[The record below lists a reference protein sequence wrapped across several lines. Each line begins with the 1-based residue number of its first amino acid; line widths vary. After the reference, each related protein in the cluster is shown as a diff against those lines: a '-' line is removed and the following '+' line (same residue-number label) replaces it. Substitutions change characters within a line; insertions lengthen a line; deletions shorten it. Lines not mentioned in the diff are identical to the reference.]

1 MSQAT
6 SPSRP
11 TILRSVLLLAIALLV
26 TAGTAAAAKRVP
38 ASPTRA
44 TASGPTPRISAAA
57 AHQIDTLTSIKT
69 TRSAVQSK
77 IGSRLYLGMLEL
89 RGDARLAPLTDFRFV
104 TNDADG
110 RVGINVSATN
120 AAGVKAAAERIT
132 ALGGVV
138 KSMSYGYR
146 SIEARLRLE
155 DLETLAAM
163 SQVTKIRQ
171 SVPRFTQAIN
181 VSEGDATHGAEESRG
196 FFGVNGAGVK
206 VCVLSDG
213 VDSIAALEASGDV
226 STVDVLPGQAGS
238 GDEGSAMLE
247 IIHDLAPGATLGFA
261 TAFTDEASFAQNIL
275 DLAADG
281 CNIIVD
287 DVIYLDESAHQD
299 GPVAQAVN
307 TVTGAGVLYFS
318 SAGNEGNLN
327 DGTSG
332 TWEGDFDPN
341 GTVPAAGSGTAHDFG
356 DGGQSILVTLGGA
369 VTVLTWAEHYD
380 GAAGTG
386 IATYDFDIFDMDG
399 GLTTVFDAGVDT
411 QDGVGNDDLAFE
423 IMGFSI
429 AGERLVILQFAAG
442 TTSSVPMMNFI
453 NFRGEVDP
461 ALATDG
467 ATRGHSAAAAAFSTA
482 ATPAADSFDGITP
495 DGPYPGLFT
504 AANESE
510 SFTSDG
516 RRRIVLSPTGV
527 ELCPGNRTSSCA
539 ADIRQKPDITA
550 ADGVACAAP
559 GFNPFYG
566 TSAAAPHAA
575 AIAALMKHSVPAAT
589 PAQIRTAI
597 ETSAIDIELP
607 GDDRDTGAG
616 IIMAHAAI
624 AALGGVPQAF
634 LDDGTPAPAQFAG
647 DGDGAIEPNEIW
659 DLTVPL
665 TNIGG
670 AAATAISAVLSTSTP
685 GVTVTQ
691 PNSTYPDLAVA
702 ASAPNASLYRFSVG
716 PAAVCGVVID
726 FTLTVSYT
734 GGQSPQVFNFSL
746 GTGAAGTPLTFSFG
760 GLVPIPDSPGP
771 AAMATLPVVGV
782 PGNIL
787 DVDLSID
794 GTVCTA
800 ADGATTVGIDHTFVA
815 DLEVTLQSP
824 STTSVVAISFADG
837 GGNNFCQTLLDD
849 ESGGPSIQSVVTADA
864 PFTGTF
870 TPNSPLSA
878 FDGENANGAWNLIVQ
893 DFAGL
898 DTGNIRAWS
907 LTVTPAICNAPPLAA
922 SVTATK
928 AITGGDQLSP
938 GTVTY
943 TVTITNT
950 GNGPL
955 LDNAGNEFTD
965 TLPAG
970 LTVLTPTASSGIVS
984 GTGVNP
990 VTWNGTIAAGGS
1002 VTITIPASIGP
1013 GLGGTPIANQGTVS
1027 FDSNL
1032 DGTNESTVLTDA
1044 PGGTV
1049 GDPTVFIAGQ
1059 GGFTPDI
1066 PTLSEWALMLLA
1078 LLLGGAGFVA
1088 LKQRS

>member
-1 MSQAT
+1 SL
-6 SPSRP
+6 SHPK
-11 TILRSVLLLAIALLV
+11 IVLRSVLLLAIALLV
-26 TAGTAAAAKRVP
+26 TAGTATAAKRVP

-44 TASGPTPRISAAA
+44 TASGPTPRITAAA
-57 AHQIDTLTSIKT
+57 AAQINALTGIKT
-69 TRSAVQSK
+69 TRSAVQNK
-77 IGSRLYLGMLEL
+77 IGSRLYLGMLNL
-89 RGDARLAPLTDFRFV
+89 RGDARLAPLPDFRFMR
-104 TNDADG
+104 NGADG
-110 RVGINVSATN
+110 RVAINVSATN
-120 AAGVKAAAERIT
+120 AAGVKAVAKKIE

-138 KSMSYGYR
+138 KSMSFGYR
-146 SIEARLRLE
+146 SVEARLRLE
-155 DLETLAAM
+155 DLELLAAM

-181 VSEGDATHGAEESRG
+181 VSEGDATHGADESRG
-196 FFGVNGAGVK
+196 FFGVNGTGVK

-275 DLAADG
+275 DLATDG

-332 TWEGDFDPN
+332 TWEGDFNAN
-341 GTVPAAGSGTAHDFG
+341 GTLPAAGPGTAHDFG
-356 DGGQSILVTLGGA
+356 DGGQSVLVTLGGA
-369 VTVLTWAEHYD
+369 VTVLTWAEHFD

-386 IATYDFDIFDMDG
+386 IATYDFDIYDMDG
-399 GLTTVFDAGVDT
+399 GLTTVFDAGIDT
-411 QDGVGNDDLAFE
+411 QDGTGNDDLAFE
-423 IMGFSI
+423 IMDFSVS
-429 AGERLVILQFAAG
+429 GERFVILEFAAG
-442 TTSSVPMMNFI
+442 TTTSVPMMNFI
-453 NFRGEVDP
+453 NFRGEIDP
-461 ALATDG
+461 ALATEG

-516 RRRIVLSPTGV
+516 RRRIVLGPTGT

-575 AIAALMKHSVPAAT
+575 AIAALMKQSVPAAT

-634 LDDGTPAPAQFAG
+634 LDDGTPVPAQFAG

-665 TNIGG
+665 SNIGG
-670 AAATAISAVLSTSTP
+670 ASATAISAVLSTSTP
-685 GVTVTQ
+685 GVTVIQ
-691 PNSTYPDLAVA
+691 PNSAYPNLAPA
-702 ASAPNASLYRFSVG
+702 ASAPNLSLYRFSVG

-746 GTGAAGTPLTFSFG
+746 GTGSAGAPLTFSYTTPV
-760 GLVPIPDSPGP
+760 VPIPDSPGP
-771 AAMATLPVVGV
+771 AAIATLPVAAV

-787 DVDLSID
+787 DLDLRID
-794 GTVCTA
+794 GTVCTTTS
-800 ADGATTVGIDHTFVA
+800 GATTVGIDHTFVS
-815 DLEVTLQSP
+815 DLTVTLRSP
-824 STTSVVAISFADG
+824 ATTTVLAINRTDG
-837 GGNNFCQTLLDD
+837 SGHNFCQTLLDD
-849 ESGGPSIQSVVTADA
+849 ESVGPSIQSVATGAA

-870 TPNSPLSA
+870 TPNLPLSG
-878 FDGENANGAWNLIVQ
+878 FDGESANGAWQLEVQ
-893 DFAGL
+893 DLAGL
-898 DTGNIRAWS
+898 DIGNIRAWS
-907 LTVTPAICNAPPLAA
+907 LIVTPAVCNAPALAA

-928 AITGGDQLSP
+928 TITGGDQNSP

-943 TVTITNT
+943 TITITNT
-950 GNGPL
+950 GSGPV

-970 LTVLTPTASSGIVS
+970 LTVLTPTASSGVVS
-984 GTGVNP
+984 GPGVNP
-990 VTWNGTIAAGGS
+990 VTWNGTIPPSGS
-1002 VTITIPASIGP
+1002 VTITIPCNIAP
-1013 GLGGTPIANQGTVS
+1013 GFAGTPIANQGTVS

-1032 DGTNESTVLTDA
+1032 DGTNDSTVLTDA

-1059 GGFTPDI
+1059 GGFDPDI
-1066 PTLSEWALMLLA
+1066 PTLSEWALMLLG
-1078 LLLGGAGFVA
+1078 LLLAGAGFVA
-1088 LKQRS
+1088 LRQRS